1 MELKCGPA
9 SVEASEQDHVTCPL
23 ALHMAGSEF
32 KSAGNSRELLQ
43 EAEADETKKS
53 DCQQKHHVIKSGEIG
68 GARASTGGRRRKR
81 DGAYITERQTKGGSL
96 QNIPQEVNAEFDH
109 ESSFSYCLRGASGSG
124 TRRKKRN
131 SGSFRDSGVSV
142 SARQREGGSLPSN
155 VDGGSGGML
164 TLSHLD
170 LPSTSASLRFEE
182 VRHPKLTI
190 PCMRR
195 DGPGYTYIGTND
207 AATSMTPVRDGESYS
222 GSATS
227 DFMVIEVGNLGLVDH
242 ENALDETASGGNGI
256 SRHRKF
262 SGDLSNMK
270 PGDEGIEMEICSM
283 LVLKPLEK
291 LYLARQIN
299 REQMLHNGM
308 GDSPHHATP
317 TELINVTWSLIV
329 LNRDDCTSSSNIKY
343 TSHATLE
350 VGPERR
356 RDHTD
361 LTNVVTFPLSSCE
374 KHLVNGV
381 EQVSLQF
388 PTTYNSVKC
397 IMSANTT
404 TTTTTPTTTMNT
416 TSNMGGSGN
425 TIISR
430 ESSKGG
436 ELIRKCC
443 SDTNKPTMVYTGVP
457 VTHHMSVLSI
467 PPNSLIATSLR
478 TELISRSAQQV
489 IDRADLGALSNLHAA
504 DFTYLEEKK
513 NTWLQNTFLRS

>member
-1 MELKCGPA
+1 
-9 SVEASEQDHVTCPL
+9 
-23 ALHMAGSEF
+23 
-32 KSAGNSRELLQ
+32 
-43 EAEADETKKS
+43 
-53 DCQQKHHVIKSGEIG
+53 
-68 GARASTGGRRRKR
+68 
-81 DGAYITERQTKGGSL
+81 
-96 QNIPQEVNAEFDH
+96 
-109 ESSFSYCLRGASGSG
+109 
-124 TRRKKRN
+124 
-131 SGSFRDSGVSV
+131 
-142 SARQREGGSLPSN
+142 
-155 VDGGSGGML
+155 
-164 TLSHLD
+164 
-170 LPSTSASLRFEE
+170 
-182 VRHPKLTI
+182 
-190 PCMRR
+190 
-195 DGPGYTYIGTND
+195 
-207 AATSMTPVRDGESYS
+207 
-222 GSATS
+222 
-227 DFMVIEVGNLGLVDH
+227 
-242 ENALDETASGGNGI
+242 
-256 SRHRKF
+256 
-262 SGDLSNMK
+262 
-270 PGDEGIEMEICSM
+270 M

-291 LYLARQIN
+291 LYLARQIT

-317 TELINVTWSLIV
+317 TELINV

-404 TTTTTPTTTMNT
+404 TTTTTPTTTTNT
-416 TSNMGGSGN
+416 TSNIGGSGN